1 MFVIKKAKKSLA
13 AKAGSKTALLARIE
27 KCVDEQIRPLLAIH
41 GGEIEIVEFTKNILR
56 VKLQG
61 ACAGCPAA
69 GNTLQYG
76 VQAILNEE
84 IPDEDIQV
92 VPVQEESCR

>member
-1 MFVIKKAKKSLA
+1 MVKKAKKSPV
-13 AKAGSKTALLARIE
+13 AKKKTQTALLARIE
-27 KCVDEQIRPLLAIH
+27 KCVDEQIRPLLAMH
-41 GGEIEIVEFTKNILR
+41 GGEIEIVEFTTKNILR
-56 VKLQG
+56 VRLHG

-84 IPDEDIQV
+84 FPDEDIQV